1 MCVDHQLWLVLGLDL
16 QLFPLV
22 PYEPSVTIVRVL
34 EQVQYL
40 PLMLFLALL
49 VTLCLLR
56 LRTITSIS
64 FASKYVP
71 ISVCDLSATN

>member
-16 QLFPLV
+16 QVLPLI

-34 EQVQYL
+34 EQAQCL
-40 PLMLFLALL
+40 PLLLILALL

-56 LRTITSIS
+56 L
-64 FASKYVP
+64 
-71 ISVCDLSATN
+71 